1 MSRSHA
7 ITWALFAATATIA
20 ALLFPA
26 LLFYLEIMQYFG
38 YDITRLIN
46 QIINN
51 IIFRVIFFIIIASGI
66 YHGFYRF
73 KAILQEQVPK
83 FENQIEILMLGIAI
97 IFIIIALYVTIII

>member
-1 MSRSHA
+1 MNRSHA

-38 YDITRLIN
+38 YDITKIIN
-46 QIINN
+46 QIINKL
-51 IIFRVIFFIIIASGI
+51 ILRIIFFIIIASVI

-73 KAILQEQVPK
+73 KAILQEQVAK
-83 FENQIEILMLGIAI
+83 FDNQIEILMLGLAI
-97 IFIIIALYVTIII
+97 VFIIIALYVTIII